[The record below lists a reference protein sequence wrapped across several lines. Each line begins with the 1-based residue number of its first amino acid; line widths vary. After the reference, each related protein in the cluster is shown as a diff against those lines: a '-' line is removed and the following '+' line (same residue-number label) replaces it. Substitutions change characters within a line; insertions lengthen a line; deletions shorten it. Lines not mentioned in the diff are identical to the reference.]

1 MSFTFFISKKFTL
14 SRKDSRFITL
24 ISSISIIG
32 IATGT
37 AILIIALSVL
47 NGFQKIIEEKIT
59 DFDAHIQITSF
70 QTLLPDYHQVLPFIY
85 ETLEPFVVDV
95 SPYAANLSIISS
107 KNFQEGVSIKGIIPN
122 NKSLRLQKSIV
133 DGEYLTDLREN
144 PTILLGKKLADKLL
158 IKVGDVVTVFALNK
172 NEIPTPDN
180 LPNIQRFK
188 VVGIFESGMAN
199 YDDQIAYTDLR
210 TSQALFNFDDN
221 VTGYDVKLNDISKI
235 DSLTFVLSKKLGYPH
250 HVRSIYQ
257 IHRNIFTWIEL
268 QKKPIPIV
276 LGLIILV
283 AVFNIVGS
291 LLMVVLEKTN
301 AIGILKSLGAMN
313 SQISII
319 FIYQGFFLA
328 AAGVIIGN
336 FLAYTLMVIQIK
348 YNIITLP
355 SSVYFTSTVPMIISG
370 DIFILVSAIALVLS
384 LSAAFIPSFIASRFK
399 PISSLRFS

>member
-1 MSFTFFISKKFTL
+1 MSFTFFVSKKFTL

-32 IATGT
+32 IAIGT

-70 QTLLPDYHQVLPFIY
+70 QTLLPNYHRVLPFIHK
-85 ETLEPFVVDV
+85 TLESFAIDV

-122 NKSLRLQKSIV
+122 SKSLRLEKSIV
-133 DGEYLTDLREN
+133 DGEFIKVSDEKPSL
-144 PTILLGKKLADKLL
+144 LLGRKLAEKLL
-158 IKVGDVVTVFALNK
+158 VKAGDEVTVFALNK
-172 NEIPTPDN
+172 NQIPTPDN

-210 TSQALFNFDDN
+210 TAQALFNFDDN
-221 VTGYDVKLNDISKI
+221 VTGYDVKLNDITKI

-301 AIGILKSLGAMN
+301 AIGILKSLGASN
-313 SQISII
+313 SQVSRI

-328 AAGVIIGN
+328 ATGVIIGN
-336 FLAYTLMVIQIK
+336 FLAYTLMVIQLK

-355 SSVYFTSTVPMIISG
+355 SSVYFTSTVPLLISK
-370 DIFILVSAIALVLS
+370 DIFILVSAITLVLS

>member
-1 MSFTFFISKKFTL
+1 MPFTFFVSKKFTL
-14 SRKDSRFITL
+14 SRKDSPFITL

-32 IATGT
+32 ISIGT
-37 AILIIALSVL
+37 ATLIIALSVL

-70 QTLLPDYHQVLPFIY
+70 QTLLPNYHRVLPFIY
-85 ETLEPFVVDV
+85 ETIEPFVVDV
-95 SPYAANLSIISS
+95 SPYAANISILSS

-122 NKSLRLQKSIV
+122 NKSLRLQKSII
-133 DGEYLTDLREN
+133 DGEYLIDSVGTPSL
-144 PTILLGKKLADKLL
+144 LLGKKLAEKLL
-158 IKVGDVVTVFALNK
+158 INVGDEVVVFALNK

-180 LPNIQRFK
+180 FPNIQRFK
-188 VVGIFESGMAN
+188 VAGIFESGMAN
-199 YDDQIAYTDLR
+199 YDDQIAYTDLQ
-210 TSQALFNFDDN
+210 TAQALFNFDDN
-221 VTGYDVKLNDISKI
+221 VTGYDVKLNDITKI

-257 IHRNIFTWIEL
+257 IHRNIFTWIDL

-301 AIGILKSLGAMN
+301 AIGILKSLGALN
-313 SQISII
+313 NQISRI

-336 FLAYTLMVIQIK
+336 LLAYTLMVIQIK

-355 SSVYFTSTVPMIISG
+355 SSVYFTSTVPLIISR
-370 DIFILVSAIALVLS
+370 DIFILVSAITLVLS
-384 LSAAFIPSFIASRFK
+384 LTATFIPSFIASRFK
-399 PISSLRFS
+399 PITSLRFN

>member
-1 MSFTFFISKKFTL
+1 MSFTFFVSKKFTL

-24 ISSISIIG
+24 ISFISVVGISI
-32 IATGT
+32 GT

-70 QTLLPDYHQVLPFIY
+70 QTLLPNYHQVLPFIY
-85 ETLEPFVVDV
+85 ETIEPFAVDV

-107 KNFQEGVSIKGIIPN
+107 KNFQEGVSIKGIIPS
-122 NKSLRLQKSIV
+122 NKSLRLQKSII
-133 DGEYLTDLREN
+133 DGEYLTDFSEK
-144 PTILLGKKLADKLL
+144 PSLLVGKKLAEKLF
-158 IKVGDVVTVFALNK
+158 INVGDLVTVFALNK
-172 NEIPTPDN
+172 NEIPTPNN

-188 VVGIFESGMAN
+188 VTGIFESGMAN
-199 YDDQIAYTDLR
+199 YDDQIAYTDLQ
-210 TSQALFNFDDN
+210 TAQALFNFDDN
-221 VTGYDVKLNDISKI
+221 VTGYDVKLNDITKI
-235 DSLTFVLSKKLGYPH
+235 DSLTFLLSKKLGYPH
-250 HVRSIYQ
+250 DVRSIYQ

-301 AIGILKSLGAMN
+301 AIGTLKSLGALN
-313 SQISII
+313 SQISRI
-319 FIYQGFFLA
+319 FIFQGFFLA

-336 FLAYTLMVIQIK
+336 LLAYTLILIQIK
-348 YNIITLP
+348 YNIISLP
-355 SSVYFTSTVPMIISG
+355 SSVYFTSTVPLIISR
-370 DIFILVSAIALVLS
+370 DIFFLVSAITLLLS
-384 LSAAFIPSFIASRFK
+384 LTAAFIPSFIASRFK
-399 PISSLRFS
+399 PISSLRFN